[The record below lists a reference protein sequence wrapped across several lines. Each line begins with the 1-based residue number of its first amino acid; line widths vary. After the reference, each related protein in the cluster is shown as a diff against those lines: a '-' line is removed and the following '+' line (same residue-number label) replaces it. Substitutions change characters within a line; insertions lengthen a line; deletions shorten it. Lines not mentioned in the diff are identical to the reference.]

1 MNSSI
6 TLSDA
11 GEWVVIVNGR
21 HVGGFRRLQDARRM
35 EDIVMKD
42 INAQLD
48 RQEN

>member
-21 HVGGFRRLQDARRM
+21 YVGGFRRLQDARRM
-35 EDIVMKD
+35 ADIVMGVT
-42 INAQLD
+42 A
-48 RQEN
+48 